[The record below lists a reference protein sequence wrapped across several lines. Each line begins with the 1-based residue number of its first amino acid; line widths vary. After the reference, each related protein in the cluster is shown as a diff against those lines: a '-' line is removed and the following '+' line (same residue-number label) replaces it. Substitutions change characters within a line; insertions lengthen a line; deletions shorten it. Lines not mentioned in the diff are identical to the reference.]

1 MKKKKIYK
9 IRNGPAKNDAKEF
22 KTHLLDTLP
31 DEDEG
36 LGPNHPFTDLVGQAS
51 DGTFL
56 NIYVELGKVHPSN
69 NKPAKKPKTAKQV
82 QTVGGSQARTVVET
96 FDQSDEPLARA
107 TDSEEDEG
115 EDDEDEDSDDDSQ
128 VTISITRGNLQRLA
142 AGSSMRGTKGGKG
155 ARGTK
160 SGKAAKSSTK
170 SSTPATKNKKRTS
183 LQRESPTTDEERAAA
198 SKRREGHDGR
208 KKKINREI
216 PETDVDQ
223 EEEEEEE
230 GGQGEE

>member
-1 MKKKKIYK
+1 MNKKKIYK

-22 KTHLLDTLP
+22 KAHLLDILP

-36 LGPNHPFTDLVGQAS
+36 LGPDHPFTDLVSQAS

-56 NIYVELGKVHPSN
+56 NVYVELGKVHPSN
-69 NKPAKKPKTAKQV
+69 NKPAKKSKTAKQV

-96 FDQSDEPLARA
+96 FDQSDGLFVSQA

-160 SGKAAKSSTK
+160 SSKAAKSSTK

-183 LQRESPTTDEERAAA
+183 LQRESPTTDEEQAAA
-198 SKRREGHDGR
+198 SKRRGGHDGR
-208 KKKINREI
+208 KKKVNREI

-223 EEEEEEE
+223 EEEE
-230 GGQGEE
+230 GGQAEE